1 MEARPG
7 TQRHEE
13 TRGAS
18 ASEARAWVPPR
29 KQANT
34 RQLPGFGDKARS
46 KGAAGVCGAATTKEV
61 QRVPQ
66 ATLLWRPHRLP
77 ACWPLPE
84 ARPGL
89 SALPAAGE

>member
-29 KQANT
+29 KQAST

-46 KGAAGVCGAATTKEV
+46 KGAAGVCGYDQRGTAGPTGHAALAA
-61 QRVPQ
+61 P
-66 ATLLWRPHRLP
+66 
-77 ACWPLPE
+77 
-84 ARPGL
+84 
-89 SALPAAGE
+89 PAARLLALA